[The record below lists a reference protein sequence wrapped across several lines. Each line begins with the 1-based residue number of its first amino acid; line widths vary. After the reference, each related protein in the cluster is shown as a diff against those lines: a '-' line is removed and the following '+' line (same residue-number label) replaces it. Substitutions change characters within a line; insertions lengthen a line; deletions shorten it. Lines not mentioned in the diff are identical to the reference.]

1 MQEQQGQQENTLA
14 TRATVTATLVLGAVT
29 GLLLGCAIAIP
40 LAENHLKTYMER
52 VAVQDDASLTDA
64 RSLLETM
71 QHSASPACSETELSN
86 LRDLVFHSDY
96 LKDAGRIQR
105 GKVECSASAGRLARP
120 IGDFKPWRAQS
131 GGTVLDGNLTPI
143 RDESLKRTGI
153 QRGSAFVVFS
163 SHLPE
168 PDGRLPLRLT
178 IYPIEDPK
186 QDPKQAETSATATD
200 ASPDQASDEVER
212 RGDSI
217 VASHCS
223 PILSRCVL
231 ASVGVDDARRAELL
245 VISGT
250 TLAGGIAGVFIG
262 IYLCSLH
269 RRSLSPDR
277 QLKNAVA
284 RDQLQLAYQPIVNL
298 ATGKISGAEALARWT
313 RPDGVSVGPSEFI
326 KMAEANGFMGSI
338 TNLVLRRALKEFGE
352 VLKKLPDFRLNVNVA
367 ASDLMDP
374 RFLPMIE
381 AVVQEFHVRPSSLT
395 IEVTET
401 SAANEEDALESIRL
415 LRRMGFGIS
424 IDDFGTG
431 YSNLSY
437 LLYLSVDSIKIDK
450 AFTRAIG
457 TDAVTVGILPQII
470 AMARTLNL
478 AVVVEGI
485 ESPGQADY
493 FSTDNMK
500 IYGQG
505 WLYGRPMPAGEFFSL
520 LGVTVGQPSVAAIPA
535 AAGLPRP
542 WREAEHGVETLVVH

>member
-1 MQEQQGQQENTLA
+1 MQEQQENILA
-14 TRATVTATLVLGAVT
+14 ARATVTMTAALGAVT
-29 GLLLGCAIAIP
+29 GFLLGCVLAIP
-40 LAENHLKTYMER
+40 LAENHLKTYLER
-52 VAVQDDASLTDA
+52 VAVQDDASLINA
-64 RSLLETM
+64 RSLLDTM
-71 QHSASPACSETELSN
+71 QHSASPACSEAELSN
-86 LRDLVFHSDY
+86 LRELVFRSDY

-105 GKVECSASAGRLARP
+105 GRIECSATAGRPVRP
-120 IGDFKPWRAQS
+120 IGDFKAGQAQAD
-131 GGTVLDGNLTPI
+131 GTVIYGNLTPI

-153 QRGSAFVVFS
+153 QRGNAFVVFS

-168 PDGRLPLRLT
+168 PEGRLPLRLA
-178 IYPIEDPK
+178 IYPY
-186 QDPKQAETSATATD
+186 QAGTPATSSEGSPEPSSDQATD
-200 ASPDQASDEVER
+200 EVAR

-223 PILSRCVL
+223 PIMSRCVL
-231 ASVGVDDARRAELL
+231 ASVGVDDARRAEFV
-245 VISGT
+245 VIGGT
-250 TLAGGIAGVFIG
+250 TLACGIAGVFIG
-262 IYLCSLH
+262 LTLLSLH

-277 QLKNAVA
+277 QLKHAVA

-298 ATGKISGAEALARWT
+298 ENGKIVGAEALARWT
-313 RPDGVSVGPSEFI
+313 RPDSVSVGPSEFI
-326 KMAEANGFMGSI
+326 KMAEDNGFMGSI

-374 RFLPMIE
+374 KFLPMIE
-381 AVVQEFHVRPSSLT
+381 AVVQEYHVRPSSLT
-395 IEVTET
+395 LEVTET
-401 SAANEEDALESIRL
+401 SAANQEDALESIRL

-470 AMARTLNL
+470 AMARTMNL

-485 ESPGQADY
+485 ESPTQADY
-493 FSTDNMK
+493 FSTDNLK
-500 IYGQG
+500 IFGQG

-520 LGVTVGQPSVAAIPA
+520 LGVTVDQPSIAAIPE
-535 AAGLPRP
+535 AAGVPSR
-542 WREAEHGVETLVVH
+542 WRQLRHGAGTATVQ

>member
-1 MQEQQGQQENTLA
+1 MQEQQEQQENVFA
-14 TRATVTATLVLGAVT
+14 TRSTVTATLVLGAVT
-29 GLLLGCAIAIP
+29 GFLLGCAIAIP
-40 LAENHLKTYMER
+40 LAESHLKTYMER

-64 RSLLETM
+64 RALLETM
-71 QHSASPACSETELSN
+71 QHSASPACSEAELSN
-86 LRDLVFHSDY
+86 LRDLVLHSDY

-105 GKVECSASAGRLARP
+105 GRVECSASAGRPARP
-120 IGDFKPWRAQS
+120 IGDFKAGQAQA

-153 QRGSAFVVFS
+153 QRGNAFVVFG

-168 PDGRLPLRLT
+168 PDGRLPLRLG
-178 IYPIEDPK
+178 IYPY
-186 QDPKQAETSATATD
+186 QQQAGAPATSGAGSTET
-200 ASPDQASDEVER
+200 SPDQPADEVGR
-212 RGDSI
+212 RGETI

-223 PILSRCVL
+223 PIMSRCVL
-231 ASVGVDDARRAELL
+231 ASVGVDDARRAEFL

-262 IYLCSLH
+262 MALCSLH
-269 RRSLSPDR
+269 RRSLAPDR

-284 RDQLQLAYQPIVNL
+284 RGQLQLAYQPIVNL
-298 ATGKISGAEALARWT
+298 ASGSISGAEALARWT

-326 KMAEANGFMGSI
+326 KMAEDNGFMGSI

-374 RFLPMIE
+374 AFLPMIE

-505 WLYGRPMPAGEFFSL
+505 WLYGRPMPAAEFFSL

-535 AAGLPRP
+535 AAGIPRP
-542 WREAEHGVETLVVH
+542 WREAEHGVETVVVQ

>member
-1 MQEQQGQQENTLA
+1 MQEQQENVLA

-29 GLLLGCAIAIP
+29 GFLLGCAIAIP
-40 LAENHLKTYMER
+40 LAESHLKTYLER

-64 RSLLETM
+64 RALLETM

-105 GKVECSASAGRLARP
+105 GKIECSASAGRPARS
-120 IGDFKPWRAQS
+120 IGDFKAGQAQA

-153 QRGSAFVVFS
+153 QRGNAFVVFS

-168 PDGRLPLRLT
+168 PDSRLPLRLT
-178 IYPIEDPK
+178 IYPYQE
-186 QDPKQAETSATATD
+186 QAGTTATSSAGSPETS
-200 ASPDQASDEVER
+200 SDQAADEVER
-212 RGDSI
+212 RGDTI

-223 PILSRCVL
+223 TVMSRCVL
-231 ASVGVDDARRAELL
+231 ASVGVDDARRGELL
-245 VISGT
+245 VISST

-262 IYLCSLH
+262 IALCSLH
-269 RRSLSPDR
+269 RRSLAPDR

-298 ATGKISGAEALARWT
+298 ASGEISGAEALARWT

-326 KMAEANGFMGSI
+326 KMAEDNGFMGSI

-352 VLKKLPDFRLNVNVA
+352 VFKKLPEFRLNVNVA

-374 RFLPMIE
+374 KFLPMIE
-381 AVVQEFHVRPSSLT
+381 AVVQEYHVRPSSLT
-395 IEVTET
+395 LEVTET
-401 SAANEEDALESIRL
+401 SAANQEDALESIRL

-470 AMARTLNL
+470 AMARTMNL

-485 ESPGQADY
+485 ESPTQADY
-493 FSTDNMK
+493 FSTDNLK
-500 IYGQG
+500 IFGQG

-520 LGVTVGQPSVAAIPA
+520 LGVTVDQPSIAAIPE
-535 AAGLPRP
+535 AAGVPSR
-542 WREAEHGVETLVVH
+542 WRQLRHGAGTATVQ